1 MNYANYITLLRI
13 LLTPLTLLILFSDLP
28 YREWMTALLIL
39 FAYFTDWLDGYL
51 ARRNSVSKFGSYLDL
66 SADKIYVLCLLFGLA
81 QVELLPFWMAC
92 TILIRDLLINALRGF
107 ASAEGVIVSARMWGK
122 LKTLFTF
129 PAAAGLVIGVPGA
142 YYLMLGAVLFS
153 VLSGLLYLYDNQ
165 QLLIKGW
172 YSDLEERKEET
183 GSHGNKNKEE
193 FNAKTNQFTKKRFK
207 NYS

>member
-1 MNYANYITLLRI
+1 MNYANHITLLRI

-28 YREWMTALLIL
+28 AREWMTAFLIL
-39 FAYFTDWLDGYL
+39 FAYFSDGLDGYL
-51 ARRNSVSKFGSYLDL
+51 ARRYSVSKFGSYLDL

-81 QVELLPFWMAC
+81 QVDLLPFWMAC

-153 VLSGLLYLYDNQ
+153 VISGLLYLYDNQ

-172 YSDLEERKEET
+172 YGDLEERKQN
-183 GSHGNKNKEE
+183 GKKES
-193 FNAKTNQFTKKRFK
+193 NAKTNQFTQKRVK